1 MHQKTGIA
9 SFNMFAFDWFLHFFL
24 NCHKHERQ
32 LTTAGSQRLLTAA
45 GNLENFQMAVLL
57 PTKKFSQFFFFCF
70 FGLFMLYMILDTCL
84 LISLQNICCLF
95 IDMVDNADDDLGDQ
109 KPSVVDSVKVVAPVK
124 VEASVKVEAEGEKNT
139 KRGVELC

>member
-1 MHQKTGIA
+1 
-9 SFNMFAFDWFLHFFL
+9 
-24 NCHKHERQ
+24 
-32 LTTAGSQRLLTAA
+32 
-45 GNLENFQMAVLL
+45 
-57 PTKKFSQFFFFCF
+57 
-70 FGLFMLYMILDTCL
+70 MLYMILDTCL